1 MRNGF
6 FRTQHTYG
14 LDLPPP
20 PYLPSIP
27 RVRVRVCARP
37 RSPPNENMGA
47 FFFSFFFF
55 SFFHFFPSRL
65 LYVYTDDTLSL
76 ARPLFLSLYI
86 ICEMRACVYFSI
98 YVCIYPCTIR
108 CRVLLRDN
116 APSATTTTAPL
127 FAGPS
132 ETREEKKNNH
142 AKTIKTERVSFRII
156 SRTIIVRRRFSIRL
170 SSSATARF
178 PSVRRKTG
186 SIGLRYCHV
195 TTVRLFRFAYI
206 IDRFQDFVQ

>member
-14 LDLPPP
+14 LDLPP

-132 ETREEKKNNH
+132 ETREEKKTTTQKLSKPN
-142 AKTIKTERVSFRII
+142 ASLFVLYLVLLLFDAVFPFGS
-156 SRTIIVRRRFSIRL
+156 RRRRPRDSRP
-170 SSSATARF
+170 SAEKRVQSGYDIVTLRPF
-178 PSVRRKTG
+178 DYSVSPT
-186 SIGLRYCHV
+186 
-195 TTVRLFRFAYI
+195 
-206 IDRFQDFVQ
+206 